1 MEAALRRKYTLIDKN
16 DFAAISAVQKVR
28 THVRF
33 LSPKTFPEAAGV
45 LPGSPCRVGTDGVTQ
60 DECGV
65 ARQGQLMWLAGAS
78 KTRDKANAEQDSSCS
93 WAGRGRGSQGLEP
106 NARGDVGRRQACWGR
121 PELAAAAACCGL
133 HVPPRAF
140 SPRTPVSPKGRNKPL
155 A

>member
-65 ARQGQLMWLAGAS
+65 ARQGQLMWLAGAP
-78 KTRDKANAEQDSSCS
+78 KTGDKANAEQGSSCS
-93 WAGRGRGSQGLEP
+93 WAGRGRASQGLEP
-106 NARGDVGRRQACWGR
+106 NARGGTWGGDR
-121 PELAAAAACCGL
+121 LAGDGLSWQPPPAVSYTCPPEPSAHTHLCPQKAGTN
-133 HVPPRAF
+133 P
-140 SPRTPVSPKGRNKPL
+140 
-155 A
+155 